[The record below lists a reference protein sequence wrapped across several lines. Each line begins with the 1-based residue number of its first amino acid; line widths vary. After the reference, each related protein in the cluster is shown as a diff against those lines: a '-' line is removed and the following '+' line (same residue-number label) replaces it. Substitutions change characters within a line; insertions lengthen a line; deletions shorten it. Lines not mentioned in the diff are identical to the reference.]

1 MFRTLTKSLAAAS
14 FFLAIGVTSASA
26 DSCSG
31 HSHPTGTILGAVGGG
46 LIGSQVVH
54 GAGGVVG
61 GAVLGGLAGNAVERD
76 MDCRHHYR
84 HARYYHRR
92 EYHHSPDNDSYEHG

>member
-1 MFRTLTKSLAAAS
+1 MHRTLKAGFAAAA
-14 FFLAIGVTSASA
+14 FFAGVSLTGASA

-76 MDCRHHYR
+76 IDCRHRYR
-84 HARYYHRR
+84 HARYYR
-92 EYHHSPDNDSYEHG
+92 HHSYRRPPEDYNHG